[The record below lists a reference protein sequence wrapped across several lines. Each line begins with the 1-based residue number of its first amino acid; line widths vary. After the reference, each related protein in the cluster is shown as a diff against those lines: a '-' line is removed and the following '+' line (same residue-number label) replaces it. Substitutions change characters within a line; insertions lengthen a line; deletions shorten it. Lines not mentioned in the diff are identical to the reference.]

1 MYRFIHILTL
11 LTFIVFLDACKP
23 EVELNTFTTD
33 LKIIVKDKDGNLA
46 TGVSVYI
53 FDDEAQYQANA
64 PINSATGAIAT
75 GFTDANGEMTVQ
87 NLNHQLNYWIH
98 IYFVDGGGFQQ
109 SNLTGQYALLNLL
122 NEGAVTTVEIDLSQD
137 NVGEAALWTT
147 TDNTS
152 NLGIEFFIEDV
163 SQGTLT
169 STRGTAPT
177 PSDQTNALVSGIHIP
192 GTYAWYAK
200 GQNGCVWQGQVTIVA
215 DTIIP
220 IQLADCDHGS
230 VTFWTQADLSAEG
243 TIDVIID
250 QDNPIGTI
258 TAPIGGAPGGCF
270 QAGTV
275 STSLP
280 VGAHIYQAYS
290 SSGTC
295 LWTDSFTVTENGC
308 TIIELTDCE

>member
-1 MYRFIHILTL
+1 MLRYFYISTVFSL
-11 LTFIVFLDACKP
+11 LVLISGCKP

-33 LKIIVKDKDGNLA
+33 LKVVVKDKDGNTA
-46 TGVSVYI
+46 GGVAVYI
-53 FDDEAQYQANA
+53 YDDEAQYQTNA
-64 PINSATGAIAT
+64 PLNSATGAIAT
-75 GFTDANGEMTVQ
+75 GFTDANGELLIEG
-87 NLNHQLNYWIH
+87 LNHQLNYWIH
-98 IYFVDGGGFQQ
+98 VYFIDGGGFQQ

-122 NEGAVTTVEIDLSQD
+122 NEGAVTTVQIDLSQD

-147 TDNTS
+147 TDNSS
-152 NLGIEFFIEDV
+152 NLGIEFFIEGT

-169 STRGTAPT
+169 TTRGTSPT
-177 PSDQTNALVSGIHIP
+177 PSDQANALVSGIYIP
-192 GTYAWYAK
+192 GTYSWYAK
-200 GQNGCVWQGQVTIVA
+200 GQNGCVWQGQVNIVA

-230 VTFWTQADLSAEG
+230 VSFWTQADLTSEG
-243 TIDVIID
+243 TISVVID

-258 TAPIGGAPGGCF
+258 SSPIGAAPSACF
-270 QAGTV
+270 QTGTV

-280 VGAHIYQAYS
+280 VGTHIYQAYS